1 MFDCSATY
9 AGTSVNQHLLQGPD
23 LINSMLGI
31 LCRFRKGRVAVACD
45 AEKMF
50 YNFHVS
56 PADRDYL
63 RFLRKDVGE
72 ERW

>member
-1 MFDCSATY
+1 M
-9 AGTSVNQHLLQGPD
+9 
-23 LINSMLGI
+23 INSMLGI

-63 RFLRKDVGE
+63 RFLRKDVGA
-72 ERW
+72 EREYRMVKHLFGRTSEKF

>member
-1 MFDCSATY
+1 
-9 AGTSVNQHLLQGPD
+9 
-23 LINSMLGI
+23 MLGI

-63 RFLRKDVGE
+63 RFLKEDVGE
-72 ERW
+72 KENTGW